1 MPGPEAG
8 AHDDIYLTDLEDGY
22 VAVENPRLGSPFR
35 LEFDPAVFR
44 WLISWQPYGGAEAFP
59 LAGSYALGI
68 EPWTTRLPLGDA
80 AAAGEAQVLAPGEAF
95 STELRARTGRANTWP
110 A

>member
-1 MPGPEAG
+1 M
-8 AHDDIYLTDLEDGY
+8 
-22 VAVENPRLGSPFR
+22 
-35 LEFDPAVFR
+35 FR
-44 WLISWQPYGGAEAFP
+44 WVISWQPYGGAQAMP
-59 LAGSYALGI
+59 LAGSYALGL